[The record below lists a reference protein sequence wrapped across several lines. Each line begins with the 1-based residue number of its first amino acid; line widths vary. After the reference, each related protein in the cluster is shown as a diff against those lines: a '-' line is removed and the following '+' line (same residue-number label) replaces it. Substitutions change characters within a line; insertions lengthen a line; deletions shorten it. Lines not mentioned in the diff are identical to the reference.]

1 MASPQIHTNDAFQYH
16 WMVWKITG
24 IRNPNGFPKRLYML
38 YAILIN
44 LFVTILFPLTLIL
57 NLFHTDGLQEV
68 CENLTITITD
78 TIANFKFLNVYFV
91 RSKLLSIK
99 DIVDKL
105 DIRARNKA
113 DQQKVLGES
122 VRIARATFKIFW
134 GLYSFGTFLSLC
146 KIAINSDKSLLF
158 PAWFPLDWR
167 NSTLQYSIVLVYQFF
182 GLVVQ
187 AIQDVA
193 NDSYPSA
200 YLCILTGHLR
210 ALALRVKKIGKK
222 GNDLE
227 ANYAKLIECIR
238 DHQAI
243 LELHVTIQGIIS
255 TACLAQF
262 ICSGLVQ
269 CTVGIYVLF
278 IIGKNEISSL
288 MLSGIFFFAVT
299 LESFVICYFGHN
311 LKQESEDL
319 TNAIYDCN
327 WTNQLPKFKKTLL
340 FFMMRTHKHNVI
352 LAGNY
357 IPVDFPTFVMIMKYS
372 YSVFTLLVRLK

>member
-1 MASPQIHTNDAFQYH
+1 MVLPQIHTNDAFHYH
-16 WMVWKITG
+16 WMVWKLTG
-24 IRNPNGFPKRLYML
+24 IKAPNGFPQLPYTI
-38 YAILIN
+38 YAISIN
-44 LFVTILFPLTLIL
+44 LFVTILFPLTLIM
-57 NLFHTDGLQEV
+57 NLFYTDGLQEV

-78 TIANFKFLNVYFV
+78 TIANLKFLNVFFV

-105 DIRARNKA
+105 DIRAQNEPGQR
-113 DQQKVLGES
+113 KVLQQS
-122 VRIARATFKIFW
+122 VQTARATFKMFW

-146 KIAINSDKSLLF
+146 KIAIANDRSLLY

-167 NSTLQYSIVLVYQFF
+167 NSMGQYTIVLGYQLF
-182 GLVVQ
+182 GLIVQ

-193 NDSYPSA
+193 NDSYPAA

-210 ALALRVKKIGKK
+210 ALGLRVRKIGK
-222 GNDLE
+222 NSNNLE
-227 ANYAKLIECIR
+227 ANYSKLIACIK
-238 DHQAI
+238 DHQII
-243 LELHVTIQGIIS
+243 LELHVIIQGIIS

-278 IIGKNEISSL
+278 IMGKNEISAL
-288 MLSGIFFFAVT
+288 ILSGIFFLAVT
-299 LESFVICYFGHN
+299 LESFLICYFGHN

-327 WTNQLPKFKKTLL
+327 WTNQLPKFKRTLV
-340 FFMMRTHKHNVI
+340 FFMMRTHRHNVI

-357 IPVDFPTFVMIMKYS
+357 IPVDFPTFLLIMKYS